1 MSKFYTALST
11 IATATI
17 CAAALVNIGSI
28 FAPNIVN
35 ENMNIAQKAMVAQ
48 KNVNEMAMYTV
59 STVVMQNQS
68 QYAQASMAGIFSF
81 TILSCES
88 GVLLLAILIL
98 SKKYA

>member
-28 FAPNIVN
+28 FAPNVVN
-35 ENMNIAQKAMVAQ
+35 KDMNIVQKAMVAQ

-59 STVVMQNQS
+59 STVVMQKQD
-68 QYAQASMAGIFSF
+68 QYAQASVAGIYSF
-81 TILSCES
+81 TILTCET
-88 GVLLLAILIL
+88 GVLLLAIIIL